1 MAHSSA
7 LQRKLFM
14 HPAHQTVGMSGGV
27 VAPGPYCRSD
37 GFSAE
42 ALAVTPLRVAL
53 VAFRLDADARAAL
66 ALLEQ
71 AIARGRDIQCRR
83 VEFDAA
89 DAGSESL
96 PDADCAVL
104 FRRGLHIAR
113 RWADLDAAARE
124 SVPARNAPPLQRGG
138 TFGNTREFSGMEDRG
153 CPGGSM
159 APNPRR
165 G

>member
-27 VAPGPYCRSD
+27 SRRSLLPQRRFFD
-37 GFSAE
+37 RGFGRH
-42 ALAVTPLRVAL
+42 ALAGGLGRL
-53 VAFRLDADARAAL
+53 RLDADARAAL

-104 FRRGLHIAR
+104 FRRGF
-113 RWADLDAAARE
+113 
-124 SVPARNAPPLQRGG
+124 
-138 TFGNTREFSGMEDRG
+138 T
-153 CPGGSM
+153 
-159 APNPRR
+159 
-165 G
+165 